1 MLVLK
6 DPFGV
11 LVIACILHFFEI
23 KHSVCRDPLHHK
35 GFANNE
41 ELSPVK
47 VERLF
52 WAQRFRFCHAAPGV
66 AIGLSYRFGIGEV
79 VSWRSVHCRCKVVE
93 VEPTF

>member
-1 MLVLK
+1 MLK

-35 GFANNE
+35 GFANNV

-52 WAQRFRFCHAAPGV
+52 WAQRFRFCHEVPGV
-66 AIGLSYRFGIGEV
+66 ATDISCRLGSIEVGAWRIVRYRCEV
-79 VSWRSVHCRCKVVE
+79 WGG
-93 VEPTF
+93 